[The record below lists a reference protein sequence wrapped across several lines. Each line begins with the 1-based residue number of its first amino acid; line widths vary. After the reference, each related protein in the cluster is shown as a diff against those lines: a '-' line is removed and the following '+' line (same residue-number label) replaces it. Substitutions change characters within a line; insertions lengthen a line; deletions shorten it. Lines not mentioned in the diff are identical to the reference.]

1 MSDISENM
9 QARRKWSI
17 QNIEEKSHQLKNFVP
32 CEIILQKKW
41 TRNTFSNKN
50 WGEFFA
56 SRSALQEMLKEVL
69 QRKGK
74 WYRPETGP
82 T

>member
-1 MSDISENM
+1 MFDISENM

-32 CEIILQKKW
+32 CEIILRKKVNEKYFLKQKL
-41 TRNTFSNKN
+41 R
-50 WGEFFA
+50 EFFA